1 MVVANIL
8 LFLLICLIVSV
19 VSLAIKHD
27 DPRTILLAALKLFI
41 MIVGGVFLF
50 CVVIQVLQAAI

>member
-1 MVVANIL
+1 MKALNVL
-8 LFLLICLIVSV
+8 LFLLICLVVSV

-27 DPRTILLAALKLFI
+27 DPRKILLASLKLFA
-41 MIVGGVFLF
+41 MIVGGIFLF